1 MKDFKIACV
10 YFWKYLK
17 QYWVAVTIMI
27 VLTLLATFFQV
38 IAPIYMGNAV
48 TALTKYV
55 ARLADPATRASASMA
70 TFYTALKLMAL
81 YFLLN
86 VLAQFI
92 AWMIMSKFNADATN
106 GMRKNLFAKLQ
117 RMKIR
122 YFDTHQDGKILSL
135 FTSDID
141 NIFNALNNA
150 VFEIVSQGA
159 LYIGTLIMM
168 FSINVKLA
176 LITVASTPFVL
187 VIALVI
193 MSKARKYLD
202 AQQDEISNLNGYVNE
217 QINGEQVILS
227 NGLQQESI
235 AGFKKYNRRVKD
247 TMFKGQFYSGLLFPL
262 MQGLSLLNLAIVIVG
277 GIWLIVADSM
287 NTATGLGLIV
297 MFVQYSQTYFQP
309 LTQLTSIYSM
319 IQLAL
324 TGAKRLAKVE
334 AQPEEDLVLDGK
346 KQEDLRSKVALNDV
360 HFSYDEGKEILH
372 GIDLSVKKGQMLA
385 LVGPTGSGK
394 TTTMNLFNRFYDV
407 DSGTITFDGVD
418 VRDLTLKSLRSKVGI
433 VLQDSLLFTGT
444 IAENIKYGKP
454 DASDEE
460 MIFAAKQAQIHDFIM
475 SLPEGYATRV
485 SDEQSIFSTG
495 QKQLVSIAR
504 TLLSDPDFL
513 ILDEATSN
521 VDTVTEEKI
530 QQAMDA
536 VLADRTSFVIA
547 HRLKTIINCEVKAMI
562 RYQDVGMKYG
572 ENTILEHIDLEIDAG
587 EFFVLVGPSGS
598 GKTTLLRMLNQLTLP
613 TQGDIYLNNKKIKEY
628 DKQKLRL
635 NTGYV
640 LQDSS
645 LFPNLTLEDNITI
658 QLEQLGVTKEKRRAR
673 AAELLKSVELDP
685 KVFAKR
691 KPAELSGG
699 QKQRVAIV
707 RALATK
713 PDLVLMDESF
723 SALDP
728 VLRRQSQDLILDL
741 HQKLKPTIVFVTHD
755 MQEALR
761 LGDRIAVLHAGHL
774 QQVGTPTQIMQQPA
788 NDFVK
793 DFFDPECPHFWNLEY
808 LLQTA
813 YPTKIADAKNAVELE
828 SFDDLLTQLQ
838 KTPELR
844 FTYQAQTYQLTYQ
857 GLLAYLAEQG
867 GRR

>member
-1 MKDFKIACV
+1 MKDFKIACA

-48 TALTKYV
+48 TALTEYV
-55 ARLADPATRASASMA
+55 AQLADPATRASASMA

-159 LYIGTLIMM
+159 LYIGTLIVM

-235 AGFKKYNRRVKD
+235 AGFKKYNQRVKD

-536 VLADRTSFVIA
+536 VLAGRTSFVIA
-547 HRLKTIINCEVKAMI
+547 HRLKTIINA
-562 RYQDVGMKYG
+562 
-572 ENTILEHIDLEIDAG
+572 
-587 EFFVLVGPSGS
+587 
-598 GKTTLLRMLNQLTLP
+598 
-613 TQGDIYLNNKKIKEY
+613 
-628 DKQKLRL
+628 DK
-635 NTGYV
+635 
-640 LQDSS
+640 
-645 LFPNLTLEDNITI
+645 
-658 QLEQLGVTKEKRRAR
+658 
-673 AAELLKSVELDP
+673 
-685 KVFAKR
+685 
-691 KPAELSGG
+691 
-699 QKQRVAIV
+699 
-707 RALATK
+707 
-713 PDLVLMDESF
+713 
-723 SALDP
+723 
-728 VLRRQSQDLILDL
+728 
-741 HQKLKPTIVFVTHD
+741 
-755 MQEALR
+755 
-761 LGDRIAVLHAGHL
+761 IAVLRDGN
-774 QQVGTPTQIMQQPA
+774 VI
-788 NDFVK
+788 
-793 DFFDPECPHFWNLEY
+793 
-808 LLQTA
+808 
-813 YPTKIADAKNAVELE
+813 
-828 SFDDLLTQLQ
+828 
-838 KTPELR
+838 
-844 FTYQAQTYQLTYQ
+844 
-857 GLLAYLAEQG
+857 EQG
-867 GRR
+867 SHAELIAQKGFYYDLYTNQMVLD

>member
-1 MKDFKIACV
+1 MKDFKIACG

-17 QYWVAVTIMI
+17 QYWLAVTIMI

-38 IAPIYMGNAV
+38 IAPIYMGKAV
-48 TALTKYV
+48 TVLTKYV
-55 ARLADPATRASASMA
+55 AQLADPVTRASASMA
-70 TFYTALKLMAL
+70 AFYTALKLMAL

-159 LYIGTLIMM
+159 LYIGTLIVM

-235 AGFKKYNRRVKD
+235 AGFKKYNQRVKD

-324 TGAKRLAKVE
+324 TGARRLAKVE
-334 AQPEEDLVLDGK
+334 AQAEEDLVLDGK
-346 KQEDLRSKVALNDV
+346 KQEGLRSKVALNDV

-372 GIDLSVKKGQMLA
+372 GIDLSVDKGQMLA

-394 TTTMNLFNRFYDV
+394 TTTINLFNRFYDV
-407 DSGTITFDGVD
+407 DSGSVTFDGVD

-444 IAENIKYGKP
+444 IADNIKYGKP

-460 MIFAAKQAQIHDFIM
+460 MIAAAKQAQIHDFVV
-475 SLPEGYATRV
+475 SLPDGYATKV

-536 VLADRTSFVIA
+536 VLAGRTSFVIA
-547 HRLKTIINCEVKAMI
+547 HRLKTIVNA
-562 RYQDVGMKYG
+562 
-572 ENTILEHIDLEIDAG
+572 
-587 EFFVLVGPSGS
+587 
-598 GKTTLLRMLNQLTLP
+598 
-613 TQGDIYLNNKKIKEY
+613 
-628 DKQKLRL
+628 DK
-635 NTGYV
+635 
-640 LQDSS
+640 
-645 LFPNLTLEDNITI
+645 
-658 QLEQLGVTKEKRRAR
+658 
-673 AAELLKSVELDP
+673 
-685 KVFAKR
+685 
-691 KPAELSGG
+691 
-699 QKQRVAIV
+699 
-707 RALATK
+707 
-713 PDLVLMDESF
+713 
-723 SALDP
+723 
-728 VLRRQSQDLILDL
+728 
-741 HQKLKPTIVFVTHD
+741 
-755 MQEALR
+755 
-761 LGDRIAVLHAGHL
+761 IAVLRDGN
-774 QQVGTPTQIMQQPA
+774 VI
-788 NDFVK
+788 
-793 DFFDPECPHFWNLEY
+793 
-808 LLQTA
+808 
-813 YPTKIADAKNAVELE
+813 
-828 SFDDLLTQLQ
+828 
-838 KTPELR
+838 
-844 FTYQAQTYQLTYQ
+844 
-857 GLLAYLAEQG
+857 EQG
-867 GRR
+867 SHAELIAQKGFYYDLYTNQMVLD

>member
-1 MKDFKIACV
+1 MKDFKIACG

-17 QYWVAVTIMI
+17 QYWSAVTIMI

-48 TALTKYV
+48 TALSEYV

-150 VFEIVSQGA
+150 IFEIVSQGA
-159 LYIGTLIMM
+159 LYIGTLIVM

-202 AQQDEISNLNGYVNE
+202 AQQDELSNLNGYVNE

-235 AGFKKYNRRVKD
+235 AGFKKYNQRVKD

-324 TGAKRLAKVE
+324 TGARRLAKVE

-346 KQEDLRSKVALNDV
+346 KQEGLHSKVALNDV

-407 DSGTITFDGVD
+407 DSGSVTFDGVD

-444 IAENIKYGKP
+444 IADNIKYGKP

-460 MIFAAKQAQIHDFIM
+460 MIAAAKQAQIHDFVV
-475 SLPEGYATRV
+475 SLPDGYATKV

-504 TLLSDPDFL
+504 TLLSDPDLL

-536 VLADRTSFVIA
+536 VLAGRTSFVIA
-547 HRLKTIINCEVKAMI
+547 HRLKTIVNA
-562 RYQDVGMKYG
+562 
-572 ENTILEHIDLEIDAG
+572 
-587 EFFVLVGPSGS
+587 
-598 GKTTLLRMLNQLTLP
+598 
-613 TQGDIYLNNKKIKEY
+613 
-628 DKQKLRL
+628 DK
-635 NTGYV
+635 
-640 LQDSS
+640 
-645 LFPNLTLEDNITI
+645 
-658 QLEQLGVTKEKRRAR
+658 
-673 AAELLKSVELDP
+673 
-685 KVFAKR
+685 
-691 KPAELSGG
+691 
-699 QKQRVAIV
+699 
-707 RALATK
+707 
-713 PDLVLMDESF
+713 
-723 SALDP
+723 
-728 VLRRQSQDLILDL
+728 
-741 HQKLKPTIVFVTHD
+741 
-755 MQEALR
+755 
-761 LGDRIAVLHAGHL
+761 IAVLRDGNVIEQGSHA
-774 QQVGTPTQIMQQPA
+774 
-788 NDFVK
+788 
-793 DFFDPECPHFWNLEY
+793 
-808 LLQTA
+808 
-813 YPTKIADAKNAVELE
+813 
-828 SFDDLLTQLQ
+828 DLLAQ
-838 KTPELR
+838 KGFYYDLYTNQMVLD
-844 FTYQAQTYQLTYQ
+844 
-857 GLLAYLAEQG
+857 
-867 GRR
+867 

>member
-1 MKDFKIACV
+1 MKDFKIACG

-17 QYWVAVTIMI
+17 QYWLAVTIMI

-55 ARLADPATRASASMA
+55 AQLADPATRASASMIA
-70 TFYTALKLMAL
+70 FYTALKLMAL

-159 LYIGTLIMM
+159 LYIGTLIVM

-235 AGFKKYNRRVKD
+235 AGFKKYNQRVKD

-277 GIWLIVADSM
+277 GIWLSVADSM

-536 VLADRTSFVIA
+536 VLAGRTSFVIA
-547 HRLKTIINCEVKAMI
+547 HRLKTIINA
-562 RYQDVGMKYG
+562 
-572 ENTILEHIDLEIDAG
+572 
-587 EFFVLVGPSGS
+587 
-598 GKTTLLRMLNQLTLP
+598 
-613 TQGDIYLNNKKIKEY
+613 
-628 DKQKLRL
+628 DK
-635 NTGYV
+635 
-640 LQDSS
+640 
-645 LFPNLTLEDNITI
+645 
-658 QLEQLGVTKEKRRAR
+658 
-673 AAELLKSVELDP
+673 
-685 KVFAKR
+685 
-691 KPAELSGG
+691 
-699 QKQRVAIV
+699 
-707 RALATK
+707 
-713 PDLVLMDESF
+713 
-723 SALDP
+723 
-728 VLRRQSQDLILDL
+728 
-741 HQKLKPTIVFVTHD
+741 
-755 MQEALR
+755 
-761 LGDRIAVLHAGHL
+761 IAVLRDGN
-774 QQVGTPTQIMQQPA
+774 VI
-788 NDFVK
+788 
-793 DFFDPECPHFWNLEY
+793 
-808 LLQTA
+808 
-813 YPTKIADAKNAVELE
+813 
-828 SFDDLLTQLQ
+828 
-838 KTPELR
+838 
-844 FTYQAQTYQLTYQ
+844 
-857 GLLAYLAEQG
+857 EQG
-867 GRR
+867 SHAELIAQKGFYYDLYTNQMVLD

>member
-1 MKDFKIACV
+1 MKDFKIACG

-17 QYWVAVTIMI
+17 QYWLAVTIMI

-48 TALTKYV
+48 TTLTKYV
-55 ARLADPATRASASMA
+55 AQLADPATRASASMIA
-70 TFYTALKLMAL
+70 FYTALKLMAL

-141 NIFNALNNA
+141 NIFNALNDA

-159 LYIGTLIMM
+159 LYIGTLIVM

-235 AGFKKYNRRVKD
+235 AGFKKYNQRVKD

-324 TGAKRLAKVE
+324 TGARRLAKVE

-346 KQEDLRSKVALNDV
+346 KQEGLRSKVALNDV

-407 DSGTITFDGVD
+407 DSGTVTFDGVD

-444 IAENIKYGKP
+444 IAENIKYGAP
-454 DASDEE
+454 NASDEE

-475 SLPEGYATRV
+475 SLPEGYATKV

-536 VLADRTSFVIA
+536 VLVGRTSFVIA
-547 HRLKTIINCEVKAMI
+547 HRLKTIINA
-562 RYQDVGMKYG
+562 
-572 ENTILEHIDLEIDAG
+572 
-587 EFFVLVGPSGS
+587 
-598 GKTTLLRMLNQLTLP
+598 
-613 TQGDIYLNNKKIKEY
+613 
-628 DKQKLRL
+628 DK
-635 NTGYV
+635 
-640 LQDSS
+640 
-645 LFPNLTLEDNITI
+645 
-658 QLEQLGVTKEKRRAR
+658 
-673 AAELLKSVELDP
+673 
-685 KVFAKR
+685 
-691 KPAELSGG
+691 
-699 QKQRVAIV
+699 
-707 RALATK
+707 
-713 PDLVLMDESF
+713 
-723 SALDP
+723 
-728 VLRRQSQDLILDL
+728 
-741 HQKLKPTIVFVTHD
+741 
-755 MQEALR
+755 
-761 LGDRIAVLHAGHL
+761 IAVLRDGN
-774 QQVGTPTQIMQQPA
+774 VI
-788 NDFVK
+788 
-793 DFFDPECPHFWNLEY
+793 
-808 LLQTA
+808 
-813 YPTKIADAKNAVELE
+813 
-828 SFDDLLTQLQ
+828 
-838 KTPELR
+838 
-844 FTYQAQTYQLTYQ
+844 
-857 GLLAYLAEQG
+857 EQG
-867 GRR
+867 SHSELIAQKGFYYDLYTNQMVLD

>member
-1 MKDFKIACV
+1 MKDFKIACG

-17 QYWVAVTIMI
+17 QYWLAVTIMI

-55 ARLADPATRASASMA
+55 AQLADPATRASASMIA
-70 TFYTALKLMAL
+70 FYTALKLMAL

-159 LYIGTLIMM
+159 LYIGTLIVM

-235 AGFKKYNRRVKD
+235 AGFKKYNQRVKD

-536 VLADRTSFVIA
+536 VLAGRTSFVIA
-547 HRLKTIINCEVKAMI
+547 HRLKTIINA
-562 RYQDVGMKYG
+562 
-572 ENTILEHIDLEIDAG
+572 
-587 EFFVLVGPSGS
+587 
-598 GKTTLLRMLNQLTLP
+598 
-613 TQGDIYLNNKKIKEY
+613 
-628 DKQKLRL
+628 DK
-635 NTGYV
+635 
-640 LQDSS
+640 
-645 LFPNLTLEDNITI
+645 
-658 QLEQLGVTKEKRRAR
+658 
-673 AAELLKSVELDP
+673 
-685 KVFAKR
+685 
-691 KPAELSGG
+691 
-699 QKQRVAIV
+699 
-707 RALATK
+707 
-713 PDLVLMDESF
+713 
-723 SALDP
+723 
-728 VLRRQSQDLILDL
+728 
-741 HQKLKPTIVFVTHD
+741 
-755 MQEALR
+755 
-761 LGDRIAVLHAGHL
+761 IAVLRDGN
-774 QQVGTPTQIMQQPA
+774 VI
-788 NDFVK
+788 
-793 DFFDPECPHFWNLEY
+793 
-808 LLQTA
+808 
-813 YPTKIADAKNAVELE
+813 
-828 SFDDLLTQLQ
+828 
-838 KTPELR
+838 
-844 FTYQAQTYQLTYQ
+844 
-857 GLLAYLAEQG
+857 EQG
-867 GRR
+867 SHAELIAQKGFYYDLYTNQMVLD

>member
-1 MKDFKIACV
+1 MKDFKIACG

-17 QYWVAVTIMI
+17 QYWLAVTIMI

-55 ARLADPATRASASMA
+55 AQLADPATRASASMIA
-70 TFYTALKLMAL
+70 FYTALKLMAL

-159 LYIGTLIMM
+159 LYIGTLIVM

-235 AGFKKYNRRVKD
+235 AGFKKYNQRVKD

-324 TGAKRLAKVE
+324 TGARRLAKVE

-504 TLLSDPDFL
+504 TLLSDPDLL

-536 VLADRTSFVIA
+536 VLAGRTSFVIA
-547 HRLKTIINCEVKAMI
+547 HRLKTIINA
-562 RYQDVGMKYG
+562 
-572 ENTILEHIDLEIDAG
+572 
-587 EFFVLVGPSGS
+587 
-598 GKTTLLRMLNQLTLP
+598 
-613 TQGDIYLNNKKIKEY
+613 
-628 DKQKLRL
+628 DK
-635 NTGYV
+635 
-640 LQDSS
+640 
-645 LFPNLTLEDNITI
+645 
-658 QLEQLGVTKEKRRAR
+658 
-673 AAELLKSVELDP
+673 
-685 KVFAKR
+685 
-691 KPAELSGG
+691 
-699 QKQRVAIV
+699 
-707 RALATK
+707 
-713 PDLVLMDESF
+713 
-723 SALDP
+723 
-728 VLRRQSQDLILDL
+728 
-741 HQKLKPTIVFVTHD
+741 
-755 MQEALR
+755 
-761 LGDRIAVLHAGHL
+761 IAVLRDGN
-774 QQVGTPTQIMQQPA
+774 VI
-788 NDFVK
+788 
-793 DFFDPECPHFWNLEY
+793 
-808 LLQTA
+808 
-813 YPTKIADAKNAVELE
+813 
-828 SFDDLLTQLQ
+828 
-838 KTPELR
+838 
-844 FTYQAQTYQLTYQ
+844 
-857 GLLAYLAEQG
+857 EQG
-867 GRR
+867 SHAELIAQKGFYYDLYTNQMVLD

>member
-1 MKDFKIACV
+1 MKDFKIACG

-17 QYWVAVTIMI
+17 QYWLAVTIMI

-48 TALTKYV
+48 TVLTKYV
-55 ARLADPATRASASMA
+55 AQLADPVTRASASMA
-70 TFYTALKLMAL
+70 AFYTALKLMAL

-159 LYIGTLIMM
+159 LYIGTLIVM

-235 AGFKKYNRRVKD
+235 AGFKKYNQRVKD

-297 MFVQYSQTYFQP
+297 MFVQYSQTYFQS

-324 TGAKRLAKVE
+324 TGARRLAKVE
-334 AQPEEDLVLDGK
+334 AQAEEDLVLDGK
-346 KQEDLRSKVALNDV
+346 KQEGLRSKVALNDV

-372 GIDLSVKKGQMLA
+372 GIDLSVDKGQMLA

-394 TTTMNLFNRFYDV
+394 TTTINLFNRFYDV
-407 DSGTITFDGVD
+407 DSGSVTFDGVD

-444 IAENIKYGKP
+444 IADNIKYGKP

-460 MIFAAKQAQIHDFIM
+460 MIAAAKQAQIHDFVV
-475 SLPEGYATRV
+475 SLPDGYATKV

-536 VLADRTSFVIA
+536 VLAGRTSFVIA
-547 HRLKTIINCEVKAMI
+547 HRLKTIVNA
-562 RYQDVGMKYG
+562 
-572 ENTILEHIDLEIDAG
+572 
-587 EFFVLVGPSGS
+587 
-598 GKTTLLRMLNQLTLP
+598 
-613 TQGDIYLNNKKIKEY
+613 
-628 DKQKLRL
+628 DK
-635 NTGYV
+635 
-640 LQDSS
+640 
-645 LFPNLTLEDNITI
+645 
-658 QLEQLGVTKEKRRAR
+658 
-673 AAELLKSVELDP
+673 
-685 KVFAKR
+685 
-691 KPAELSGG
+691 
-699 QKQRVAIV
+699 
-707 RALATK
+707 
-713 PDLVLMDESF
+713 
-723 SALDP
+723 
-728 VLRRQSQDLILDL
+728 
-741 HQKLKPTIVFVTHD
+741 
-755 MQEALR
+755 
-761 LGDRIAVLHAGHL
+761 IAVLRDGN
-774 QQVGTPTQIMQQPA
+774 VI
-788 NDFVK
+788 
-793 DFFDPECPHFWNLEY
+793 
-808 LLQTA
+808 
-813 YPTKIADAKNAVELE
+813 
-828 SFDDLLTQLQ
+828 
-838 KTPELR
+838 
-844 FTYQAQTYQLTYQ
+844 
-857 GLLAYLAEQG
+857 EQG
-867 GRR
+867 SHAELIAQKGFYYDLYTNQMVLD

>member
-1 MKDFKIACV
+1 MKDFKIACG

-17 QYWVAVTIMI
+17 QYWIAVTIMI

-55 ARLADPATRASASMA
+55 AQLADPATRASASMIA
-70 TFYTALKLMAL
+70 FYTALKLMAL

-159 LYIGTLIMM
+159 LYIGTLIVM

-235 AGFKKYNRRVKD
+235 AGFKKYNQRVKD
-247 TMFKGQFYSGLLFPL
+247 TMFKGQFYSGPL
-262 MQGLSLLNLAIVIVG
+262 MQGLALLNLAIVIVG

-324 TGAKRLAKVE
+324 TGARRLAKVE

-536 VLADRTSFVIA
+536 VLAGRTSFVIA
-547 HRLKTIINCEVKAMI
+547 HRLKTIINA
-562 RYQDVGMKYG
+562 
-572 ENTILEHIDLEIDAG
+572 
-587 EFFVLVGPSGS
+587 
-598 GKTTLLRMLNQLTLP
+598 
-613 TQGDIYLNNKKIKEY
+613 
-628 DKQKLRL
+628 DK
-635 NTGYV
+635 
-640 LQDSS
+640 
-645 LFPNLTLEDNITI
+645 
-658 QLEQLGVTKEKRRAR
+658 
-673 AAELLKSVELDP
+673 
-685 KVFAKR
+685 
-691 KPAELSGG
+691 
-699 QKQRVAIV
+699 
-707 RALATK
+707 
-713 PDLVLMDESF
+713 
-723 SALDP
+723 
-728 VLRRQSQDLILDL
+728 
-741 HQKLKPTIVFVTHD
+741 
-755 MQEALR
+755 
-761 LGDRIAVLHAGHL
+761 IAVLRDGN
-774 QQVGTPTQIMQQPA
+774 VI
-788 NDFVK
+788 
-793 DFFDPECPHFWNLEY
+793 
-808 LLQTA
+808 
-813 YPTKIADAKNAVELE
+813 
-828 SFDDLLTQLQ
+828 
-838 KTPELR
+838 
-844 FTYQAQTYQLTYQ
+844 
-857 GLLAYLAEQG
+857 EQG
-867 GRR
+867 SHAELIAQKGFYYDLYTNQMVLD

>member
-1 MKDFKIACV
+1 MKDFKIACG

-17 QYWVAVTIMI
+17 QYWLAVTIMI

-55 ARLADPATRASASMA
+55 AQLADPVTRASASMA
-70 TFYTALKLMAL
+70 AFYTALKLMAL

-159 LYIGTLIMM
+159 LYIGTLIVM

-235 AGFKKYNRRVKD
+235 AGFKKYNQRVKD

-324 TGAKRLAKVE
+324 TGARRLAKVE
-334 AQPEEDLVLDGK
+334 AQAEEDLVLDGK
-346 KQEDLRSKVALNDV
+346 KQEGLRSKVALNDV
-360 HFSYDEGKEILH
+360 YFSYDEGKEILH
-372 GIDLSVKKGQMLA
+372 GIDLSVDKGQMLA

-407 DSGTITFDGVD
+407 DSGSVTFDGVD

-444 IAENIKYGKP
+444 IADNIKYGKP

-460 MIFAAKQAQIHDFIM
+460 MIAAAKQAQIHDFVV
-475 SLPEGYATRV
+475 SLPDGYATKV

-536 VLADRTSFVIA
+536 VLAGRTSFVIA
-547 HRLKTIINCEVKAMI
+547 HRLKTIVNA
-562 RYQDVGMKYG
+562 
-572 ENTILEHIDLEIDAG
+572 
-587 EFFVLVGPSGS
+587 
-598 GKTTLLRMLNQLTLP
+598 
-613 TQGDIYLNNKKIKEY
+613 
-628 DKQKLRL
+628 DK
-635 NTGYV
+635 
-640 LQDSS
+640 
-645 LFPNLTLEDNITI
+645 
-658 QLEQLGVTKEKRRAR
+658 
-673 AAELLKSVELDP
+673 
-685 KVFAKR
+685 
-691 KPAELSGG
+691 
-699 QKQRVAIV
+699 
-707 RALATK
+707 
-713 PDLVLMDESF
+713 
-723 SALDP
+723 
-728 VLRRQSQDLILDL
+728 
-741 HQKLKPTIVFVTHD
+741 
-755 MQEALR
+755 
-761 LGDRIAVLHAGHL
+761 IAVLRDGN
-774 QQVGTPTQIMQQPA
+774 VI
-788 NDFVK
+788 
-793 DFFDPECPHFWNLEY
+793 
-808 LLQTA
+808 
-813 YPTKIADAKNAVELE
+813 
-828 SFDDLLTQLQ
+828 
-838 KTPELR
+838 
-844 FTYQAQTYQLTYQ
+844 
-857 GLLAYLAEQG
+857 EQG
-867 GRR
+867 SHAELIAQKGFYYDLYTNQMVLD